1 MIKLYLSGLFPC
13 TLRFGGYNFVDV
25 RDVAKGMI
33 AAAEKG
39 RGGECYFLCGDRL
52 SVTEFIEA
60 LAKIEGKPSPKIALT
75 KGFVLKMCPVIEVL
89 FKAAKLPPV
98 LTPFSINKLCE
109 NCNFSYEK
117 AVRELDYSPMSAE
130 DSLRDTIKWMKENR
144 KGENTVS
151 ELTKNIEDSIQE
163 AIDRDLKYVE
173 TNFWN
178 NEDSFG
184 ENYEKTRKSL
194 KKLIDSRKWN
204 Y

>member
-1 MIKLYLSGLFPC
+1 M
-13 TLRFGGYNFVDV
+13 
-25 RDVAKGMI
+25 
-33 AAAEKG
+33 
-39 RGGECYFLCGDRL
+39 
-52 SVTEFIEA
+52 
-60 LAKIEGKPSPKIALT
+60 
-75 KGFVLKMCPVIEVL
+75 L

-144 KGENTVS
+144 KSENTVS